1 MVNSTMAETGGTPCI
16 LADMGAF
23 HLAEFA
29 HTLCRPF
36 VGSAVHGG
44 IHILQIGSMK
54 LHPRMLTFP
63 TLNSTFKV
71 WRLSKLN
78 TVHVTNCIMAT
89 SYSCILQS
97 ASWHHH
103 TVAFRKAHHGNIIC
117 LHFSSHDRYELL
129 SVVTPA
135 EKDVA
140 GTATS
145 SHALT
150 DKSHYI

>member
-1 MVNSTMAETGGTPCI
+1 MAETGGTPCI
-16 LADMGAF
+16 LCDMGAF

-71 WRLSKLN
+71 WRLGKLN
-78 TVHVTNCIMAT
+78 TVHFTNRIMAT
-89 SYSCILQS
+89 LYVCI
-97 ASWHHH
+97 
-103 TVAFRKAHHGNIIC
+103 
-117 LHFSSHDRYELL
+117 
-129 SVVTPA
+129 
-135 EKDVA
+135 
-140 GTATS
+140 
-145 SHALT
+145 
-150 DKSHYI
+150 